1 MAESKS
7 TTQDSGLTDFGF
19 DSIPRE
25 EKKDRVRGVFDSVA
39 DRYDL
44 MNDLMSLGL
53 HRAWKKFALAK
64 TGLRAGQMALDVAAG
79 SGDLAR
85 KFARMVGDS
94 GLVVSTDISEAML
107 QRGRTRLTD
116 AGIVGNV
123 SYVQADAE
131 HLPFRENFFHCVSIG
146 FGLRNVTHQQI
157 ALQAMYR
164 CLRPG
169 GRILVL
175 EFSRPTTKWL
185 RKLYDLYSFNVLPQV
200 GRLVV
205 GDKASYQYLVESI
218 RKQPTQ
224 AELQSM
230 METAGFERVDYHNL
244 SGGIVAVHA
253 GYKF

>member
-1 MAESKS
+1 MTEPSRDN
-7 TTQDSGLTDFGF
+7 TTHFGF
-19 DSIPRE
+19 RDVLEQDKPRLVGE
-25 EKKDRVRGVFDSVA
+25 VFRSVA
-39 DRYDL
+39 DKYDL
-44 MNDLMSLGL
+44 MNDLMSFGV
-53 HRAWKKFALAK
+53 HRAWKQFAI
-64 TGLRAGQMALDVAAG
+64 GLSGIRSGHLVLDVAAG

-85 KFARMVGDS
+85 KFARLVGDT
-94 GLVVSTDISEAML
+94 GWVVSTDISEAML
-107 QRGRTRLTD
+107 RRGRKRLTD
-116 AGIVGNV
+116 AGIIGNV
-123 SYVQADAE
+123 LYVQADAE
-131 HLPFRENFFHCVSIG
+131 HLPFCENLFHCVSIG

-157 ALQAMYR
+157 ALQSMYR

-169 GRILVL
+169 GRILIL

-218 RKQPTQ
+218 RQQPTQ

-230 METAGFERVDYHNL
+230 METAGFEQVDYHNL
-244 SGGIVAVHA
+244 SGGIVAVHT

>member
-1 MAESKS
+1 MTESGRDK
-7 TTQDSGLTDFGF
+7 TTHFGF
-19 DSIPRE
+19 RDVPEDDKRRLVAE
-25 EKKDRVRGVFDSVA
+25 VFRSVA
-39 DRYDL
+39 DKYDL
-44 MNDLMSLGL
+44 MNDLMSFGV
-53 HRAWKKFALAK
+53 HRAWKQFAIGLSGIR
-64 TGLRAGQMALDVAAG
+64 TGDRVLDVAAG

-85 KFARMVGDS
+85 KFARLVGDS

-107 QRGRTRLTD
+107 QRGRKRLTD
-116 AGIVGNV
+116 AGIIGNV
-123 SYVQADAE
+123 LYVQADAE
-131 HLPFRENFFHCVSIG
+131 HLPFRENYFHCVSIG
-146 FGLRNVTHQQI
+146 FGLRNVTRQQI
-157 ALQAMYR
+157 ALKAIYR

-169 GRILVL
+169 GRVLIL

-218 RKQPTQ
+218 RNQPTQ

-230 METAGFERVDYHNL
+230 METAGFEQVDYHNL
-244 SGGIVAVHA
+244 SGGIVAVHT

>member
-1 MAESKS
+1 MTERGRDN
-7 TTQDSGLTDFGF
+7 TTHFGF
-19 DSIPRE
+19 RDVLDQDKSRLVAE
-25 EKKDRVRGVFDSVA
+25 VFRSVA
-39 DRYDL
+39 DKYDL
-44 MNDLMSLGL
+44 MNDLMSFGV
-53 HRAWKKFALAK
+53 HRAWKQFAV
-64 TGLRAGQMALDVAAG
+64 GLSGIRSGHRVLDVAAG

-85 KFARMVGDS
+85 KFARLAGDS

-107 QRGRTRLTD
+107 QRGRKRLTD
-116 AGIVGNV
+116 AGIINNV
-123 SYVQADAE
+123 LYVQADAE

-244 SGGIVAVHA
+244 SGGIVAVHT

>member
-1 MAESKS
+1 MTEPGRDN
-7 TTQDSGLTDFGF
+7 TTHFGF
-19 DSIPRE
+19 RNVPEQDKPRLVAE
-25 EKKDRVRGVFDSVA
+25 VFRSVA
-39 DRYDL
+39 DKYDL
-44 MNDLMSLGL
+44 MNDLMSFGV
-53 HRAWKKFALAK
+53 HRAWKQFAV
-64 TGLRAGQMALDVAAG
+64 GLSGIRSGHRVLDVAAG

-85 KFARMVGDS
+85 KFARLVGDS
-94 GLVVSTDISEAML
+94 GLVVSTDISAAML
-107 QRGRTRLTD
+107 KRGRTRLTD
-116 AGIVGNV
+116 AGIIGNV
-123 SYVQADAE
+123 LYVQADAE
-131 HLPFRENFFHCVSIG
+131 HLPFRENIFDCVSIG

-230 METAGFERVDYHNL
+230 MQTAGFERVDYHNL
-244 SGGIVAVHA
+244 SGGIVAVHT

>member
-1 MAESKS
+1 VTEPGRDK
-7 TTQDSGLTDFGF
+7 TTHFGF
-19 DSIPRE
+19 RDVPEQDKQRLVAE
-25 EKKDRVRGVFDSVA
+25 VFRSVA
-39 DRYDL
+39 DKYDL
-44 MNDLMSLGL
+44 MNDLMSFGV
-53 HRAWKKFALAK
+53 HRAWKQFAV
-64 TGLRAGQMALDVAAG
+64 GLSGIRSGHRVLDVAAG

-85 KFARMVGDS
+85 KFSRLVGDS

-107 QRGRTRLTD
+107 QRGRKRLTD
-116 AGIVGNV
+116 AGIIGNV
-123 SYVQADAE
+123 LYVQADAE
-131 HLPFRENFFHCVSIG
+131 HLPFRENYFHCISIG
-146 FGLRNVTHQQI
+146 FGLRNVTRQQI

-169 GRILVL
+169 GRILIL

-200 GRLVV
+200 GRWVV

-244 SGGIVAVHA
+244 SGGIVAVHT

>member
-1 MAESKS
+1 VTESDRDN
-7 TTQDSGLTDFGF
+7 TTHFGF
-19 DSIPRE
+19 RDVSEHDKPRLVAE
-25 EKKDRVRGVFDSVA
+25 VFRSVA
-39 DRYDL
+39 DKYDL
-44 MNDLMSLGL
+44 MNDLMSFGV
-53 HRAWKKFALAK
+53 HRAWKQFAV
-64 TGLRAGQMALDVAAG
+64 GLSGIRAGHRVLDVAAG

-85 KFARMVGDS
+85 KFANLVGDS

-107 QRGRTRLTD
+107 HRGRKRLTD

-123 SYVQADAE
+123 FYVQADAE
-131 HLPFRENFFHCVSIG
+131 YLPFRENRFHCVSIG
-146 FGLRNVTHQQI
+146 FGLRNVTRQQV
-157 ALQAMYR
+157 ALQSMYR

-169 GRILVL
+169 GRVLVL

-185 RKLYDLYSFNVLPQV
+185 RKVYDLYSFNVLPQV

-224 AELQSM
+224 PELQSM

-244 SGGIVAVHA
+244 SGGIVAVHT
-253 GYKF
+253 GYKL

>member
-1 MAESKS
+1 MTERGRDN
-7 TTQDSGLTDFGF
+7 TTHFGF
-19 DSIPRE
+19 RDVLEQDKPRLVAE
-25 EKKDRVRGVFDSVA
+25 VFRSVA
-39 DRYDL
+39 DKYDL
-44 MNDLMSLGL
+44 MNDLMSFGV
-53 HRAWKKFALAK
+53 HRAWKQFAV
-64 TGLRAGQMALDVAAG
+64 GLSGIRSGYRVLDVAAG

-123 SYVQADAE
+123 LYVQADAE
-131 HLPFRENFFHCVSIG
+131 HLPFRENIFHCVSIG

-244 SGGIVAVHA
+244 SGGIVAVHT

>member
-1 MAESKS
+1 MPAKLKIVDVER
-7 TTQDSGLTDFGF
+7 TVVRVPYTEHCRQWNA
-19 DSIPRE
+19 RE
-25 EKKDRVRGVFDSVA
+25 IWQWR
-39 DRYDL
+39 
-44 MNDLMSLGL
+44 
-53 HRAWKKFALAK
+53 
-64 TGLRAGQMALDVAAG
+64 
-79 SGDLAR
+79 
-85 KFARMVGDS
+85 
-94 GLVVSTDISEAML
+94 ISEVI
-107 QRGRTRLTD
+107 RVTTD

-123 SYVQADAE
+123 LYVQADAE

-157 ALQAMYR
+157 ALQSMYR